1 MHELS
6 LAQEIVRMV
15 QATAQREHF
24 HRVSTLRLQAGALAG
39 VEVSALRFALDAM
52 VGGTC
57 LEGACIEIDEPP
69 GAAWCAHCER
79 EVAILTRADP
89 CPVCNGYPV
98 KPVSGMA
105 LRVLDLVVV
114 DD

>member
-6 LAQEIVRMV
+6 LAQEIVHMV
-15 QATAQREHF
+15 EATAQREHF
-24 HRVSTLRLQAGALAG
+24 HRVATLRLEAGALSG
-39 VEVSALRFALDAM
+39 VEVASLRFALDAM
-52 VGGTC
+52 VSGTC
-57 LEGACIEIDEPP
+57 LEGACIEIEEPP
-69 GAAWCAHCER
+69 GAAWCASCQR
-79 EVAILTRADP
+79 EVTILTRADP

-98 KPVSGMA
+98 KPMAGLA

>member
-15 QATAQREHF
+15 QATAQREQF
-24 HRVSTLRLQAGALAG
+24 QRVATLRLEAGVLAG
-39 VEVSALRFALDAM
+39 VEVGALRFALDAM

-69 GAAWCAHCER
+69 GAAWCARCQR
-79 EVAILTRADP
+79 DVVILTRADP
-89 CPVCNGYPV
+89 CPVCHGYPL
-98 KPVSGMA
+98 KPVGGMA